1 MSYLCLGFNKKYN
14 PKYMNKHSMLIV
26 NSILGNI
33 HNDNLLEKKVE
44 DARQQDKLRH
54 LFLSRI
60 EMEKSRLRKKTEDGF
75 DIGLVL
81 DPGKKLHHGDVISQD
96 SEIILIEQLSEKTL
110 TVRFTENDKRLF
122 LLVGHII
129 GNRHRP
135 ISIKNETISFPIH
148 DDSEMELFGKL
159 FHDVINKIDL
169 STQEE
174 IFIPHESMDVHE
186 H

>member
-1 MSYLCLGFNKKYN
+1 
-14 PKYMNKHSMLIV
+14 MNKHSMLLV
-26 NSILGNI
+26 NSILGNM
-33 HNDNLLEKKVE
+33 HNDNLLRKKVE
-44 DARQQDKLRH
+44 DTRQQGKLRH

-75 DIGLVL
+75 DIGIVL

-96 SEIILIEQLSEKTL
+96 SEIILIEQLSEKIL
-110 TVRFTENDKRLF
+110 TVKFIENDKKLF

-135 ISIKNETISFPIH
+135 ISLKNETISFPIH

-169 STQEE
+169 SM
-174 IFIPHESMDVHE
+174 HSDK
-186 H
+186 